1 MNRRTPSSTLTYTLF
16 PYTTLF
22 RSSPRGPRTTGPIGA
37 AACRPSLEGAYPP
50 LFSGCELGA
59 RTRPRT
65 GTQKRETSPPVVAD
79 ERLAVGRAAA
89 SASIFFSAAVSVP
102 AGTSIEIG
110 RAHV

>member
-1 MNRRTPSSTLTYTLF
+1 MLRRPPMSTRTETLS
-16 PYTTLF
+16 PYRTHF
-22 RSSPRGPRTTGPIGA
+22 RSPLVTRTTGPIGA
-37 AACRPSLEGAYPP
+37 AAWRPSLDGAYPP

-89 SASIFFSAAVSVP
+89 SASIFFSAAVSVDRKS
-102 AGTSIEIG
+102 TRLNSS
-110 RAHV
+110 H